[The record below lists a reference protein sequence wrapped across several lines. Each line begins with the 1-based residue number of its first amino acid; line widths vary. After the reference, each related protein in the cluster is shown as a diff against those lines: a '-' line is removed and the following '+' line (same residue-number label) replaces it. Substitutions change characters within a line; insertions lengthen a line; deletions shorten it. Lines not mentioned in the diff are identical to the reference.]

1 MLRRWNFLPARTAL
15 ALAIGGGLLAFGSAA
30 LAVSA
35 LLAPGATIVVPATTA
50 ATEPTLAGV
59 VELDNL
65 VPFVIR
71 SPAGALICEGK
82 LQDRVVRSTSTNR
95 LDFYY
100 AIRDTN
106 GSGGG
111 GANSHR
117 GFQRIAVARRIS
129 DRWPRHGTA
138 AHCQAERGAGSRC
151 VVYVHRSAGF
161 LRKPPGVALHPDQDS
176 CDGIP
181 FGWFDADRCDHGSEY
196 RGAHRQAVT
205 MGPGSCVRGESN
217 SH

>member
-1 MLRRWNFLPARTAL
+1 MPIGGEAMLRRWNFLPARTAL

-65 VPFVIR
+65 VPFVIK

-106 GSGGG
+106 GPG
-111 GANSHR
+111 
-117 GFQRIAVARRIS
+117 AVARILTGDFSGLPLRAGYRT
-129 DRWPRHGTA
+129 DGLGTVPPRTA
-138 AHCQAERGAGSRC
+138 KRSAAPGAGVLFTFTDPPVFCANHQESRFILIRTPVTAFHSGGSTQIVATTGASI
-151 VVYVHRSAGF
+151 VVPTA
-161 LRKPPGVALHPDQDS
+161 KP
-176 CDGIP
+176 
-181 FGWFDADRCDHGSEY
+181 
-196 RGAHRQAVT
+196 
-205 MGPGSCVRGESN
+205 
-217 SH
+217 